1 MSTDLKIKPDLQP
14 AFFAEPARKE
24 YSVDIDGV
32 IEVPENLDDKSF
44 FDGLLDALID
54 YVEKQGAFAGLSMR
68 HHEYVDEG
76 EADGKVAA

>member
-1 MSTDLKIKPDLQP
+1 MSTDLKVKTDLQP
-14 AFFAEPARKE
+14 AMFIETARKE
-24 YSVDIDGV
+24 YSVVVDGV
-32 IEVPENLDDKSF
+32 IEMPEHSNDKSF

-76 EADGKVAA
+76 EADTR